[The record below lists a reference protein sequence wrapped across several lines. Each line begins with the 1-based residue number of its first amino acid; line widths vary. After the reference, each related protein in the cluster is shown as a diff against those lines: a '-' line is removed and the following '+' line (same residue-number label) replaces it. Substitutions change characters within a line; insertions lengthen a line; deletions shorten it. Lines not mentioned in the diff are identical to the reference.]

1 MCERGITMVKVIAF
15 TIMTFMCIACTVI
28 LEKKDSDLTGL
39 ALFGTVVSFMAM
51 IFTALI
57 EL

>member
-1 MCERGITMVKVIAF
+1 MVKIIAF

-51 IFTALI
+51 IFTVLI

>member
-1 MCERGITMVKVIAF
+1 MCEGRTTMVKIIAF
-15 TIMTFMCIACTVI
+15 FVMTMVCTACTVV
-28 LEKKDSDLTGL
+28 LEKKDSNLTGL

>member
-1 MCERGITMVKVIAF
+1 MVKVIVF
-15 TIMTFMCIACTVI
+15 TIMTVVCTACTV
-28 LEKKDSDLTGL
+28 LLAKKDSDLTGL

-51 IFTALI
+51 IFTVLI

>member
-1 MCERGITMVKVIAF
+1 MVKVVAF
-15 TIMTFMCIACTVI
+15 AIMTFMCIACTVI

-39 ALFGTVVSFMAM
+39 ALFGTVASFMALM
-51 IFTALI
+51 FTMLI

>member
-1 MCERGITMVKVIAF
+1 MCEGRTTMVKIIAF